1 MTIYSDRI
9 IPQGKIFLC
18 YSIGI
23 ARNIQFYIPLSIHN
37 LSDAS
42 ETFVTILGFR
52 LINVKKLKKCLRDE
66 YLLSAQLRL
75 LLVVLRFA
83 DRFYSRFAQ

>member
-37 LSDAS
+37 LSDAVD
-42 ETFVTILGFR
+42 FC
-52 LINVKKLKKCLRDE
+52 NN
-66 YLLSAQLRL
+66 
-75 LLVVLRFA
+75 
-83 DRFYSRFAQ
+83 SRFSSYKRQKIEKMPA